1 MTDPRIEGWARTLV
15 TYSTRVQP
23 GDVVSIEG
31 DVSARPLL
39 AALYRETLRA
49 GGLPVVIP
57 RLGELNG
64 ALLREGSAEQ
74 ITWVSPLDR
83 WSRGEADVFIR
94 VLGDENTKSLSGVD
108 PDRQIARKRSQGEL
122 LHTMMERSA
131 SGAVRWTLTLFPTD
145 AHAQDAEM
153 STEDFTTFVY
163 GACKLDAADPAS
175 AWKEQ
180 GATQQ
185 RLVDWI
191 TGKREVH
198 IEGPDTDLRLG
209 VAGRQW
215 INCDGTNNFPD
226 GEIFTGPVEDAT
238 EGHIR
243 FSFPV
248 VVDGREIHDVRLRF
262 EAGRVADASASR
274 GEAYLVETLDADHGA
289 RRLGELAF
297 GTNFDITRFT
307 KNILFDEKI
316 GGTVHMALG
325 AGYPESGS
333 VNESAIHWDLIC
345 DLRDGGSVDIDGQ
358 PFLRDGRYVVS

>member
-1 MTDPRIEGWARTLV
+1 MTDPRIDAWARTLV
-15 TYSTRVQP
+15 TYSTAVKP

-49 GGLPVVIP
+49 GGLPAVIP
-57 RLGELNG
+57 RLGELN
-64 ALLREGSAEQ
+64 ATLLQEGSAEQ
-74 ITWVSPLDR
+74 IAWVSPVDR

-94 VLGDENTKSLSGVD
+94 VLGEENTKSLSGID
-108 PDRQIARKRSQGEL
+108 PDRQIARKRSQGDL
-122 LHTMMERSA
+122 LRIMMERQA
-131 SGAVRWTLTLFPTD
+131 SGDCRWTLTLYPTP
-145 AHAQDAEM
+145 AYAQDAEM
-153 STEDFTTFVY
+153 STPAFAAFVY
-163 GACKLDAADPAS
+163 GACKLDAEDPAA
-175 AWKEQ
+175 AWQKQ

-191 TGKREVH
+191 NGGKEVH
-198 IEGPDTDLRLG
+198 IQGRDTDLRLG
-209 VAGRQW
+209 VAGRRW

-262 EAGRVADASASR
+262 EAGRVADAVASR
-274 GEAYLVETLDADHGA
+274 GEEYLVETLDADPGA

-345 DLRDGGSVDIDGQ
+345 DLRDGGSVAVDGK
-358 PFLRDGRYVVS
+358 PFLRNGRYLVS